1 MAPEQFVSTFDRLA
15 SFISITEVADHP
27 FWISGEKELL
37 DEFAENAD
45 SPYFYSFDAVVV
57 FKAETGLIGYY
68 LFDDIDLWL
77 NLEGKPPDASFPR
90 PFLRSQ
96 FVSSDSSVA
105 EALPVVARADNPSEL
120 FFVNRGDNYVGYFYK
135 QELYS
140 HWMVRACA
148 YAQLGQIEV
157 LLAQV
162 LQKNCAE
169 ALRNLVSPYLHNA
182 MELYDRRKL
191 PKKDGEHDPC
201 LLLSCTSFSDKIYL
215 FSCLPGHGEL
225 ATLLRDVKLPQWLHK
240 MRNALAH
247 PVSIDDDPTLW
258 VDYSFDFFLRVTG
271 LFEMHLR
278 DASEEAS
285 IKDSW
290 KGHNPMSPDDKLLTI
305 QFH

>member
-27 FWISGEKELL
+27 FWMADSKDLL
-37 DEFAENAD
+37 DEYIDED
-45 SPYFYSFDAVVV
+45 IPYVYSFDAVVV
-57 FKAETGLIGYY
+57 LKGETGLVGYY
-68 LFDDIDLWL
+68 LYDDIEFSLAQEDQDEIIL
-77 NLEGKPPDASFPR
+77 R

-105 EALPVVARADNPSEL
+105 EALPVAARADNPSEL

-157 LLAQV
+157 LLTQV

-169 ALRNLVSPYLHNA
+169 ALRNLVPPYLHNA
-182 MELYDRRKL
+182 MELYERRGF
-191 PKKDGEHDPC
+191 PKKDGGHDPR

-215 FSCLPGHGEL
+215 FLCLPGHGEIPK
-225 ATLLRDVKLPQWLHK
+225 LLRDVKLPQWLHK

-258 VDYSFDFFLRVTG
+258 DDYSFDYFFRVTG
-271 LFEMHLR
+271 AFEMHLR
-278 DASEEAS
+278 EASEEAS

>member
-1 MAPEQFVSTFDRLA
+1 MAPTQFVSTFDRLA

-27 FWISGEKELL
+27 FWMADSKDLL
-37 DEFAENAD
+37 DEYIDED
-45 SPYFYSFDAVVV
+45 IPYVYSFDAVVV
-57 FKAETGLIGYY
+57 LKGETGLVGYY
-68 LFDDIDLWL
+68 LYDDIEFSLAQEDQDEIIL
-77 NLEGKPPDASFPR
+77 R
-90 PFLRSQ
+90 PFLRTQ

-105 EALPVVARADNPSEL
+105 EALLVVARADNPSEL

-169 ALRNLVSPYLHNA
+169 ALRNLVPPYLHNA
-182 MELYDRRKL
+182 MELYERRGF
-191 PKKDGEHDPC
+191 PKKDGGHDPR

-215 FSCLPGHGEL
+215 FLCLPGHGEIPK
-225 ATLLRDVKLPQWLHK
+225 LLRDVKLPQWLHK

-258 VDYSFDFFLRVTG
+258 DDYSFDYFFRVTG
-271 LFEMHLR
+271 AFEMHLR

>member
-1 MAPEQFVSTFDRLA
+1 MAPTQFVSTFDRLA

-27 FWISGEKELL
+27 FWMADSKDLL
-37 DEFAENAD
+37 DEYIDED
-45 SPYFYSFDAVVV
+45 IPYVYSFDAVVV
-57 FKAETGLIGYY
+57 LKGETGLVGYY
-68 LFDDIDLWL
+68 LYDDIEFSLAQEDQDEIIL
-77 NLEGKPPDASFPR
+77 R
-90 PFLRSQ
+90 PFLRTQ

-105 EALPVVARADNPSEL
+105 EALLVVARADNPSEL

-169 ALRNLVSPYLHNA
+169 ALRNLVPPYLHNA
-182 MELYDRRKL
+182 MELYERRGF
-191 PKKDGEHDPC
+191 PKKDGGHDPR

-215 FSCLPGHGEL
+215 FLCLPGHGEIP
-225 ATLLRDVKLPQWLHK
+225 TLLRDVKLPQWLHK

-258 VDYSFDFFLRVTG
+258 DDYSFDYFFRVTG
-271 LFEMHLR
+271 AFEMHLR

>member
-1 MAPEQFVSTFDRLA
+1 MAPTQFVSTFDRLA

-27 FWISGEKELL
+27 FWMADSKDLL
-37 DEFAENAD
+37 DEYIDED
-45 SPYFYSFDAVVV
+45 IPYVYSFDAVVV
-57 FKAETGLIGYY
+57 LKGETGLVGYY
-68 LFDDIDLWL
+68 LYDDIEFSLAQEDQDEIIL
-77 NLEGKPPDASFPR
+77 R
-90 PFLRSQ
+90 PFLRTQ

-105 EALPVVARADNPSEL
+105 EALLVVARADNPSEL
-120 FFVNRGDNYVGYFYK
+120 FFVNRGDNYMGYFYK

-157 LLAQV
+157 LLTQV

-169 ALRNLVSPYLHNA
+169 ALRNLVPPYLHNA
-182 MELYDRRKL
+182 MELYERRGF
-191 PKKDGEHDPC
+191 PKKDGGHDPR

-215 FSCLPGHGEL
+215 FLCLPGHGEIPK
-225 ATLLRDVKLPQWLHK
+225 LLRDVKLPQWLHK

-258 VDYSFDFFLRVTG
+258 DDYSFDYFFRVTG
-271 LFEMHLR
+271 AFEMHLR

>member
-1 MAPEQFVSTFDRLA
+1 MAPTQFVSTFDRLA

-27 FWISGEKELL
+27 FWMADSKDLL
-37 DEFAENAD
+37 DEYIDED
-45 SPYFYSFDAVVV
+45 IPYVYSFDAVVV
-57 FKAETGLIGYY
+57 LKGETGLVGYY
-68 LFDDIDLWL
+68 LYDDIEFSLAQEDQDEIIL
-77 NLEGKPPDASFPR
+77 R
-90 PFLRSQ
+90 PFLRTQ

-105 EALPVVARADNPSEL
+105 EALLVVARADNPSEL

-169 ALRNLVSPYLHNA
+169 ALRNLVPPYLHNA
-182 MELYDRRKL
+182 MELYERRGF
-191 PKKDGEHDPC
+191 PKKDGGHDPD
-201 LLLSCTSFSDKIYL
+201 LLLSCTSFSDKLYL
-215 FSCLPGHGEL
+215 FLHLPGQDEL
-225 ATLLRDVKLPQWLHK
+225 STLLHKAELPQWLHK

-258 VDYSFDFFLRVTG
+258 DDYSFDYFFRVTG

>member
-1 MAPEQFVSTFDRLA
+1 MAPTQVVSTFDRLA

-27 FWISGEKELL
+27 FWMADSKDLL
-37 DEFAENAD
+37 DEYIDED
-45 SPYFYSFDAVVV
+45 IPYVYSFDAVVLL
-57 FKAETGLIGYY
+57 KGETGLVGYY
-68 LFDDIDLWL
+68 LYDDIEFSLAQEDQDEIIL
-77 NLEGKPPDASFPR
+77 R
-90 PFLRSQ
+90 PFLRTQ

-105 EALPVVARADNPSEL
+105 EALLVVARADNPSEL

-148 YAQLGQIEV
+148 YAQLSQIEV

-169 ALRNLVSPYLHNA
+169 ALRNLVPPYLHNA
-182 MELYDRRKL
+182 MELYERRGF
-191 PKKDGEHDPC
+191 PKKDGGHDPR

-215 FSCLPGHGEL
+215 FLCLPGHGEIP
-225 ATLLRDVKLPQWLHK
+225 TLLRDVKLPQWLHK

-258 VDYSFDFFLRVTG
+258 DDYSFDFFLRVTG
-271 LFEMHLR
+271 AFEMHLR
-278 DASEEAS
+278 EASEEAS

>member
-1 MAPEQFVSTFDRLA
+1 MAPTQFVSTFDRLA

-27 FWISGEKELL
+27 FWMADSKDLL
-37 DEFAENAD
+37 DEYIDED
-45 SPYFYSFDAVVV
+45 IPYVYSFDAVVV
-57 FKAETGLIGYY
+57 LKGETGLVGYY
-68 LFDDIDLWL
+68 LYDDIEFSLAQEDQDEIIL
-77 NLEGKPPDASFPR
+77 R
-90 PFLRSQ
+90 PFLRTQ

-105 EALPVVARADNPSEL
+105 EALLVVARADNPSEL

-169 ALRNLVSPYLHNA
+169 ALRNLVPPYLHNA
-182 MELYDRRKL
+182 MELYERRGF
-191 PKKDGEHDPC
+191 PKKDGGHDPD

-215 FSCLPGHGEL
+215 FLCLPGHGEIP
-225 ATLLRDVKLPQWLHK
+225 TLLRDVKLPQWLHK

-258 VDYSFDFFLRVTG
+258 DDYSFDYFFRVTG

>member
-1 MAPEQFVSTFDRLA
+1 M
-15 SFISITEVADHP
+15 
-27 FWISGEKELL
+27 
-37 DEFAENAD
+37 
-45 SPYFYSFDAVVV
+45 
-57 FKAETGLIGYY
+57 
-68 LFDDIDLWL
+68 
-77 NLEGKPPDASFPR
+77 
-90 PFLRSQ
+90 
-96 FVSSDSSVA
+96 
-105 EALPVVARADNPSEL
+105 
-120 FFVNRGDNYVGYFYK
+120 GYFYK

-157 LLAQV
+157 LLTQV

-169 ALRNLVSPYLHNA
+169 ALRNLVPPYLHNA
-182 MELYDRRKL
+182 MELYERRGF
-191 PKKDGEHDPC
+191 PKKDGGHDPR

-215 FSCLPGHGEL
+215 FLCLPGHGEIPK
-225 ATLLRDVKLPQWLHK
+225 LLRDVKLPQWLHK

-258 VDYSFDFFLRVTG
+258 DDYSFDYFFRVTG
-271 LFEMHLR
+271 AFEMHLR

>member
-1 MAPEQFVSTFDRLA
+1 MAPTQFVSTFDRLA

-27 FWISGEKELL
+27 FWMADSKDLL
-37 DEFAENAD
+37 DEYIDED
-45 SPYFYSFDAVVV
+45 IPYVYSFDAVVV
-57 FKAETGLIGYY
+57 LKGETGLVGYY
-68 LFDDIDLWL
+68 LYDDIEFSLAQEDQDEIIL
-77 NLEGKPPDASFPR
+77 R
-90 PFLRSQ
+90 PFLRTQ

-105 EALPVVARADNPSEL
+105 EALLVVARADNPSEL

-169 ALRNLVSPYLHNA
+169 ALRNLVPPYLHNA
-182 MELYDRRKL
+182 MELYERRGF
-191 PKKDGEHDPC
+191 PKKDGGHDPR

-215 FSCLPGHGEL
+215 FLCLPGHGEIP
-225 ATLLRDVKLPQWLHK
+225 TLLRDVKLPQWLHK

-258 VDYSFDFFLRVTG
+258 DDYSFDFFLRVTG
-271 LFEMHLR
+271 AFEMHLR

-285 IKDSW
+285 RQDSW
-290 KGHNPMSPDDKLLTI
+290 KVHNPMSPDDKLLAI

>member
-1 MAPEQFVSTFDRLA
+1 MAPTQFVSTFDRLA

-27 FWISGEKELL
+27 FWMADSKDLL
-37 DEFAENAD
+37 DEYIDED
-45 SPYFYSFDAVVV
+45 IPYVYSFDAVVV
-57 FKAETGLIGYY
+57 LKGETGLVGYY
-68 LFDDIDLWL
+68 LYDDIEFSLAQEDQDEIIL
-77 NLEGKPPDASFPR
+77 R
-90 PFLRSQ
+90 PFLRTQ

-105 EALPVVARADNPSEL
+105 EALLVVARADNPSEL
-120 FFVNRGDNYVGYFYK
+120 FFVNRGDNYMGYFYK

-148 YAQLGQIEV
+148 YAQLSQIEV

-162 LQKNCAE
+162 LQKNCAD
-169 ALRNLVSPYLHNA
+169 ALRNLVPPYLHNA
-182 MELYDRRKL
+182 MELYERRGF
-191 PKKDGEHDPC
+191 PKKDGGHDPR

-215 FSCLPGHGEL
+215 FLCLPGHGEIPK
-225 ATLLRDVKLPQWLHK
+225 LLRDVKLPQWLHK

-258 VDYSFDFFLRVTG
+258 DDYSFDYFFRVTG
-271 LFEMHLR
+271 AFEMHLR

>member
-1 MAPEQFVSTFDRLA
+1 MAPTQFVSTFDRLA

-27 FWISGEKELL
+27 FWMADSKDLL
-37 DEFAENAD
+37 DEYIDED
-45 SPYFYSFDAVVV
+45 IPYVYSFDAVVV
-57 FKAETGLIGYY
+57 LKGETGLVGYY
-68 LFDDIDLWL
+68 LYDDIEFSLAQEDQDEIIL
-77 NLEGKPPDASFPR
+77 R
-90 PFLRSQ
+90 PFLRTQ

-105 EALPVVARADNPSEL
+105 EALLVVARADNPSEL

-169 ALRNLVSPYLHNA
+169 ALRNLVPPYLHNA
-182 MELYDRRKL
+182 MELYERRGF
-191 PKKDGEHDPC
+191 PKKDGGHDPD

-215 FSCLPGHGEL
+215 FLCLPGHGEIP
-225 ATLLRDVKLPQWLHK
+225 TLLRDVKLPQWLHK

-258 VDYSFDFFLRVTG
+258 DDYSFDYFFRVTG
-271 LFEMHLR
+271 AFEMHLR

>member
-1 MAPEQFVSTFDRLA
+1 MAPTQFVSTFDRLA

-27 FWISGEKELL
+27 FWMADSKDLL
-37 DEFAENAD
+37 DEYIDED
-45 SPYFYSFDAVVV
+45 IPYVYSFDAVVV
-57 FKAETGLIGYY
+57 LKGETGLVGYY
-68 LFDDIDLWL
+68 LYDDIEFSLAQEDQDEIIL
-77 NLEGKPPDASFPR
+77 R

-105 EALPVVARADNPSEL
+105 EALLVVARADNPSEL
-120 FFVNRGDNYVGYFYK
+120 FFVNCGDNYVGYFYK

-148 YAQLGQIEV
+148 YAQLSQIEV

-169 ALRNLVSPYLHNA
+169 ALRNLVPPYLHNA
-182 MELYDRRKL
+182 MELYERRGF
-191 PKKDGEHDPC
+191 PKKDGGHDPR

-215 FSCLPGHGEL
+215 FLCLPGHGEIPK
-225 ATLLRDVKLPQWLHK
+225 LLRDVKLPQWLHK

-258 VDYSFDFFLRVTG
+258 DDYSFDFSLRVTG
-271 LFEMHLR
+271 AFEMHLR
-278 DASEEAS
+278 EASEEAS

>member
-27 FWISGEKELL
+27 FWMADSKDFL
-37 DEFAENAD
+37 DEDIDGD
-45 SPYFYSFDAVVV
+45 SPYFYSLDAVVV
-57 FKAETGLIGYY
+57 LKGETGLVGYY
-68 LFDDIDLWL
+68 LYDDIEFSRAQEDQDENFL
-77 NLEGKPPDASFPR
+77 R
-90 PFLRSQ
+90 PFLRTQ
-96 FVSSDSSVA
+96 FISWDSSVA
-105 EALPVVARADNPSEL
+105 EALPVVARANNPSEL

-169 ALRNLVSPYLHNA
+169 ALRNLVPPYLHNA
-182 MELYDRRKL
+182 MELYERRGF
-191 PKKDGEHDPC
+191 PKKDGGHDPR

-215 FSCLPGHGEL
+215 FLCLPGHGEIP
-225 ATLLRDVKLPQWLHK
+225 TLLRDVKLPQWLHK

-258 VDYSFDFFLRVTG
+258 DDYSFDFFLRATG

-278 DASEEAS
+278 EASEEAS

>member
-1 MAPEQFVSTFDRLA
+1 MAPTQFVSTFDRLA

-27 FWISGEKELL
+27 FWLADSKDLL
-37 DEFAENAD
+37 DEYIDED
-45 SPYFYSFDAVVV
+45 IPYVYSFDAVVV
-57 FKAETGLIGYY
+57 LKGETGLVGYY
-68 LFDDIDLWL
+68 LYDDIEFSLAQEDQDEIIL
-77 NLEGKPPDASFPR
+77 R
-90 PFLRSQ
+90 PFLRTQ

-105 EALPVVARADNPSEL
+105 EALLVVARADNPSEL

-169 ALRNLVSPYLHNA
+169 ALRNLVPPYLHNA
-182 MELYDRRKL
+182 MELYERRGF
-191 PKKDGEHDPC
+191 PKKDGGHDPR

-215 FSCLPGHGEL
+215 FLCLPGHGEIP
-225 ATLLRDVKLPQWLHK
+225 TLLRDVKLPQWLHK

-258 VDYSFDFFLRVTG
+258 DDYSFDYFFRVTG
-271 LFEMHLR
+271 AFEMHLR

>member
-1 MAPEQFVSTFDRLA
+1 MAPTQFVSTFDRLA

-27 FWISGEKELL
+27 FWMADSKDLL
-37 DEFAENAD
+37 DEYIDED
-45 SPYFYSFDAVVV
+45 IPYVYSFDAVVV
-57 FKAETGLIGYY
+57 LKGETGLVGYY
-68 LFDDIDLWL
+68 LYDDIEFSLAQEDQDEIIL
-77 NLEGKPPDASFPR
+77 R
-90 PFLRSQ
+90 PFLRTQ

-105 EALPVVARADNPSEL
+105 EALLVVARADNPSEL
-120 FFVNRGDNYVGYFYK
+120 FFVNRGDNYMGYFYK

-169 ALRNLVSPYLHNA
+169 ALRNLVPPYLHNA
-182 MELYDRRKL
+182 MELYERRGF
-191 PKKDGEHDPC
+191 PKKDGGHDPR

-215 FSCLPGHGEL
+215 FLCLPGHGEIPK
-225 ATLLRDVKLPQWLHK
+225 LLRDVKLPQWLHK

-258 VDYSFDFFLRVTG
+258 DDYSFDYFFRVTG
-271 LFEMHLR
+271 AFEMHLR

>member
-27 FWISGEKELL
+27 FWMADSKDLL
-37 DEFAENAD
+37 DEYIDED
-45 SPYFYSFDAVVV
+45 IPYVYSFDAVVV
-57 FKAETGLIGYY
+57 LKGETGLVGYY
-68 LFDDIDLWL
+68 LYDDIEFSLAQEDQDEIIL
-77 NLEGKPPDASFPR
+77 R
-90 PFLRSQ
+90 PFLRTQ

-105 EALPVVARADNPSEL
+105 EALPVAARADNPSEL

-169 ALRNLVSPYLHNA
+169 ALRNLVPPYLHNA
-182 MELYDRRKL
+182 MELYERRGF
-191 PKKDGEHDPC
+191 PKKDGGHDPR

-215 FSCLPGHGEL
+215 FLCLPGHGEIP
-225 ATLLRDVKLPQWLHK
+225 TLLRDVKLPQGLHK

-258 VDYSFDFFLRVTG
+258 DDHSFDYFFRVTG
-271 LFEMHLR
+271 AFEMHLR

>member
-1 MAPEQFVSTFDRLA
+1 MAPTQFVSTFDRLA

-27 FWISGEKELL
+27 FWMADSKDLL
-37 DEFAENAD
+37 DEYIDED
-45 SPYFYSFDAVVV
+45 IPYVYSFDAVVV
-57 FKAETGLIGYY
+57 LKGETGLVGYY
-68 LFDDIDLWL
+68 LYDDIEFSLAQEDQDEIIL
-77 NLEGKPPDASFPR
+77 R

-105 EALPVVARADNPSEL
+105 EALPVAARADNPSEL
-120 FFVNRGDNYVGYFYK
+120 FFVNCGDNYVGYFYK

-169 ALRNLVSPYLHNA
+169 ALRNLVPPYLHNA
-182 MELYDRRKL
+182 MELYERRGF
-191 PKKDGEHDPC
+191 PKKDGGHDPR

-215 FSCLPGHGEL
+215 FLCLPGHGEIP
-225 ATLLRDVKLPQWLHK
+225 TLLRDVKLPQWLHK

-258 VDYSFDFFLRVTG
+258 DDYSFDYFFRVTG

>member
-1 MAPEQFVSTFDRLA
+1 MDPKQFVSTFDHLA

-27 FWISGEKELL
+27 FWMADSKDLL
-37 DEFAENAD
+37 DEYIDED
-45 SPYFYSFDAVVV
+45 IPYNYSFDAVVV
-57 FKAETGLIGYY
+57 LKGETGLVGYY
-68 LFDDIDLWL
+68 LYDDIEFSLAQEDQDEIIL
-77 NLEGKPPDASFPR
+77 R
-90 PFLRSQ
+90 PFLRTQ

-105 EALPVVARADNPSEL
+105 EALLVVARADNPSEL
-120 FFVNRGDNYVGYFYK
+120 FFVNRGDNYMGYFYK

-157 LLAQV
+157 LLTQV

-169 ALRNLVSPYLHNA
+169 ALRNLVPPYLHNA
-182 MELYDRRKL
+182 MELYERRGF
-191 PKKDGEHDPC
+191 PKKDGGHDPR

-215 FSCLPGHGEL
+215 FLCLPGHGEIPK
-225 ATLLRDVKLPQWLHK
+225 LLRDVKLPQWLHK

-258 VDYSFDFFLRVTG
+258 DDYSFDYFFRVTG
-271 LFEMHLR
+271 AFEMHLR

>member
-1 MAPEQFVSTFDRLA
+1 MAPTQFVSTFDRLA

-27 FWISGEKELL
+27 FWMADSKDLL
-37 DEFAENAD
+37 DEYIDED
-45 SPYFYSFDAVVV
+45 IPYVYSFDAVVV
-57 FKAETGLIGYY
+57 LKGETGLVGYY
-68 LFDDIDLWL
+68 LYDDIEFSLAQEDQDEIIL
-77 NLEGKPPDASFPR
+77 R
-90 PFLRSQ
+90 PFLRTQ

-105 EALPVVARADNPSEL
+105 EALLVVARADNPSEL

-169 ALRNLVSPYLHNA
+169 ALRNLVPPYLHNA
-182 MELYDRRKL
+182 MELYERRGF
-191 PKKDGEHDPC
+191 PKKDGGHDPR

-215 FSCLPGHGEL
+215 FLCLPGHGEIP
-225 ATLLRDVKLPQWLHK
+225 TLLRDVKLPQWLHK

-258 VDYSFDFFLRVTG
+258 DDYSFDYFFRVTG

>member
-27 FWISGEKELL
+27 FWMADSKDFL
-37 DEFAENAD
+37 DEDIDGD
-45 SPYFYSFDAVVV
+45 SPYFYSLDAVVV
-57 FKAETGLIGYY
+57 LKGETGLVGYY
-68 LFDDIDLWL
+68 LYDDIEFSLAQEDQDEIIL
-77 NLEGKPPDASFPR
+77 R
-90 PFLRSQ
+90 PFLRTQ

-105 EALPVVARADNPSEL
+105 EALLVVARADNPSEL
-120 FFVNRGDNYVGYFYK
+120 FFVNHGDNYVGYFYK

-169 ALRNLVSPYLHNA
+169 ALRNLVPPYLHNA
-182 MELYDRRKL
+182 MELYERRGF
-191 PKKDGEHDPC
+191 PKKDGGHDPR

-215 FSCLPGHGEL
+215 FLCLPGHGEIP
-225 ATLLRDVKLPQWLHK
+225 TLLHKAELPQWLHK

-258 VDYSFDFFLRVTG
+258 DDYSFDFFLRVTG
-271 LFEMHLR
+271 AFEMHLR

-285 IKDSW
+285 RQDSW
-290 KGHNPMSPDDKLLTI
+290 KGHNPMSPDDKLLAI

>member
-1 MAPEQFVSTFDRLA
+1 MAPTQFVSTFDRLA

-27 FWISGEKELL
+27 FWMADSKDLL
-37 DEFAENAD
+37 DEYIDED
-45 SPYFYSFDAVVV
+45 IPYVYSFDAVVV
-57 FKAETGLIGYY
+57 LKGETGLVGYY
-68 LFDDIDLWL
+68 LYDDIEFSLAQEDQDEIIL
-77 NLEGKPPDASFPR
+77 R
-90 PFLRSQ
+90 PFLRTQ

-105 EALPVVARADNPSEL
+105 EALLVVARADNPSEL
-120 FFVNRGDNYVGYFYK
+120 FFVNRGDNYMGYFYK

-169 ALRNLVSPYLHNA
+169 ALRNLVPPYLHNA
-182 MELYDRRKL
+182 MELYERRGF
-191 PKKDGEHDPC
+191 PKKDGGHDPR

-215 FSCLPGHGEL
+215 FLCLPGHGEIP
-225 ATLLRDVKLPQWLHK
+225 TLLRDVKLPQWLHK

-258 VDYSFDFFLRVTG
+258 DDYSFDYFFRVTG

>member
-1 MAPEQFVSTFDRLA
+1 MAPTQFVSTFDRLA

-27 FWISGEKELL
+27 FWMADSKDLL
-37 DEFAENAD
+37 DEYIDED
-45 SPYFYSFDAVVV
+45 IPYVYSFDAVVV
-57 FKAETGLIGYY
+57 LKGETGLVGYY
-68 LFDDIDLWL
+68 LYDDIEFSLAQEDQDEIIL
-77 NLEGKPPDASFPR
+77 R
-90 PFLRSQ
+90 PFLRTQ

-105 EALPVVARADNPSEL
+105 EALLVVARADNPSEL
-120 FFVNRGDNYVGYFYK
+120 FFVNRGDNYMGYFYK

-169 ALRNLVSPYLHNA
+169 ALRNLVPPYLHNA
-182 MELYDRRKL
+182 MELYERRGF
-191 PKKDGEHDPC
+191 PKKDGGHDPR

-215 FSCLPGHGEL
+215 FLCLPGHGEIP
-225 ATLLRDVKLPQWLHK
+225 TLLRDVKLPQWLHK

-258 VDYSFDFFLRVTG
+258 DDYSFDFFLRATG

-278 DASEEAS
+278 GASAEAS

>member
-27 FWISGEKELL
+27 FWMADSKDLL
-37 DEFAENAD
+37 DEYIDED
-45 SPYFYSFDAVVV
+45 IPYNYSFDAVVV
-57 FKAETGLIGYY
+57 LKGETGLVGYY
-68 LFDDIDLWL
+68 LYDDIEFSRAQEDQDGIFL
-77 NLEGKPPDASFPR
+77 R
-90 PFLRSQ
+90 PFLRTQ
-96 FVSSDSSVA
+96 FISWDSSVA
-105 EALPVVARADNPSEL
+105 EALPVVARANNPSEL
-120 FFVNRGDNYVGYFYK
+120 FFVNCGDNYVGYFYK

-148 YAQLGQIEV
+148 YAQLAQIEV

-162 LQKNCAE
+162 LQNNCAE
-169 ALRNLVSPYLHNA
+169 ALRHLVPPYIHNA
-182 MELYDRRKL
+182 MELYERRGL
-191 PKKDGEHDPC
+191 PKKDGGHDPD
-201 LLLSCTSFSDKIYL
+201 LLLTCTSFSDKLYL
-215 FSCLPGHGEL
+215 FLHLPGQDEL
-225 ATLLRDVKLPQWLHK
+225 STLLHKAELPQWLHK

-247 PVSIDDDPTLW
+247 PVSINAVPTLW
-258 VDYSFDFFLRVTG
+258 DDYSFDFFLRITG

-278 DASEEAS
+278 EASEEAS

>member
-27 FWISGEKELL
+27 FWMADSKDLL
-37 DEFAENAD
+37 DEYIDED
-45 SPYFYSFDAVVV
+45 IPYVYSFDAVVV
-57 FKAETGLIGYY
+57 LKGETGLVGYY
-68 LFDDIDLWL
+68 LYDDIEFSLAQEDQDEIIL
-77 NLEGKPPDASFPR
+77 R
-90 PFLRSQ
+90 PFLRTQ

-105 EALPVVARADNPSEL
+105 EALLVVARADNPSEL

-169 ALRNLVSPYLHNA
+169 ALRNLVPPYLHNA
-182 MELYDRRKL
+182 MELYERRGF
-191 PKKDGEHDPC
+191 PKKDGGHDPR

-215 FSCLPGHGEL
+215 FLCLPGHGEIP
-225 ATLLRDVKLPQWLHK
+225 TLLRDVKLPQWLHK

-258 VDYSFDFFLRVTG
+258 DDYSFDYFFRVTG
-271 LFEMHLR
+271 AFEMHLR

>member
-1 MAPEQFVSTFDRLA
+1 MAPTQFVSTFDRLA

-27 FWISGEKELL
+27 FWMADSKDLL
-37 DEFAENAD
+37 DEYIDED
-45 SPYFYSFDAVVV
+45 IPYVYSFDAVVV
-57 FKAETGLIGYY
+57 LKGETGLVGYY
-68 LFDDIDLWL
+68 LYDDIEFSLAQEDQDEIIL
-77 NLEGKPPDASFPR
+77 R
-90 PFLRSQ
+90 PFLRTQ

-105 EALPVVARADNPSEL
+105 EALLVVARADNPSEL

-169 ALRNLVSPYLHNA
+169 ALRTLVPPYLHTA
-182 MELYDRRKL
+182 MELYERRGF
-191 PKKDGEHDPC
+191 PKKDGGHDPR

-215 FSCLPGHGEL
+215 FLCLPGHGEIPK
-225 ATLLRDVKLPQWLHK
+225 LLRDVKLPQWLHK

-258 VDYSFDFFLRVTG
+258 DDYSFDYFFRVTG

>member
-27 FWISGEKELL
+27 FWMADSKDFL
-37 DEFAENAD
+37 DEDIDGD
-45 SPYFYSFDAVVV
+45 SPYFYSLDAVVV
-57 FKAETGLIGYY
+57 LKGETGLVGYY
-68 LFDDIDLWL
+68 LYDDIEFSRAQEDQDENFL
-77 NLEGKPPDASFPR
+77 R
-90 PFLRSQ
+90 PFLRTQ
-96 FVSSDSSVA
+96 FISWDSSVA
-105 EALPVVARADNPSEL
+105 EALPVVARANNPSEL
-120 FFVNRGDNYVGYFYK
+120 FFVNCGDNYVGYFYK

-169 ALRNLVSPYLHNA
+169 ALRNLVPPYLHNA
-182 MELYDRRKL
+182 MELYERRGF
-191 PKKDGEHDPC
+191 PKKDGEHDPR

-215 FSCLPGHGEL
+215 FLCLPGHGEIP
-225 ATLLRDVKLPQWLHK
+225 TLLRDVKLPQWLHK

-258 VDYSFDFFLRVTG
+258 DDYSFDYFFTSNWG
-271 LFEMHLR
+271 
-278 DASEEAS
+278 
-285 IKDSW
+285 I
-290 KGHNPMSPDDKLLTI
+290 
-305 QFH
+305 

>member
-1 MAPEQFVSTFDRLA
+1 MAPTQFVSTFDRLA

-27 FWISGEKELL
+27 FWLADSKDLL
-37 DEFAENAD
+37 DEYIDED
-45 SPYFYSFDAVVV
+45 IPYVYSFDAVVV
-57 FKAETGLIGYY
+57 LKGETGLVGYY
-68 LFDDIDLWL
+68 LYDDIEFSLAQEDQDEIIL
-77 NLEGKPPDASFPR
+77 R
-90 PFLRSQ
+90 PFLRTQ

-105 EALPVVARADNPSEL
+105 EALLVVARADNPSEL

-169 ALRNLVSPYLHNA
+169 ALRNLVPPYLHNA
-182 MELYDRRKL
+182 MELYERRGF
-191 PKKDGEHDPC
+191 PKKDGGHDPR

-215 FSCLPGHGEL
+215 FLCLPGHGEIP
-225 ATLLRDVKLPQWLHK
+225 TLLRDVKLPQWLHK

-258 VDYSFDFFLRVTG
+258 DDYSFDFFLRVTG
-271 LFEMHLR
+271 AFEMHLR

-285 IKDSW
+285 RQDSW
-290 KGHNPMSPDDKLLTI
+290 KGHNPMSPDDKLLAI

>member
-1 MAPEQFVSTFDRLA
+1 MAPTQFVSTFDRLA

-27 FWISGEKELL
+27 FWMADSKDLL
-37 DEFAENAD
+37 DEYIDED
-45 SPYFYSFDAVVV
+45 IPYVYSFDAVVV
-57 FKAETGLIGYY
+57 LKGETGLVGYY
-68 LFDDIDLWL
+68 LYDDIEFSLAQEDQDEIIL
-77 NLEGKPPDASFPR
+77 R
-90 PFLRSQ
+90 PFLRTQ

-105 EALPVVARADNPSEL
+105 EALLVVARADNPSEL
-120 FFVNRGDNYVGYFYK
+120 FFVNRGDNYMGYFYK

-148 YAQLGQIEV
+148 YAQLSQIEV

-169 ALRNLVSPYLHNA
+169 ALRNLVPPYLHNA
-182 MELYDRRKL
+182 MELYERRGF
-191 PKKDGEHDPC
+191 PKKDGGHDPR

-215 FSCLPGHGEL
+215 FLCLPGHGEIP
-225 ATLLRDVKLPQWLHK
+225 TLLRDVKLPQWLHK

-258 VDYSFDFFLRVTG
+258 DDYSFDYFFRVTG
-271 LFEMHLR
+271 AFEMHLR

>member
-1 MAPEQFVSTFDRLA
+1 MAPTQFVSTFDRLA

-27 FWISGEKELL
+27 FWMADSKDLL
-37 DEFAENAD
+37 DEYIDED
-45 SPYFYSFDAVVV
+45 IPYVYSFDAVVV
-57 FKAETGLIGYY
+57 LKGETGLVGYY
-68 LFDDIDLWL
+68 LYDDIEFSLAQEDQDEIIL
-77 NLEGKPPDASFPR
+77 R
-90 PFLRSQ
+90 PFLRTQ

-105 EALPVVARADNPSEL
+105 EALLVVARADNPSEL

-169 ALRNLVSPYLHNA
+169 ALRNLVPPYLHNA
-182 MELYDRRKL
+182 MELYERRGF
-191 PKKDGEHDPC
+191 PKKDGGHDPR
-201 LLLSCTSFSDKIYL
+201 LLLSCTSFSDQIYL
-215 FSCLPGHGEL
+215 FLCLPGHGEIP
-225 ATLLRDVKLPQWLHK
+225 TLLRDVKLPQWLHK

-258 VDYSFDFFLRVTG
+258 DDYSFDYFFRVTG

>member
-1 MAPEQFVSTFDRLA
+1 MAPTQFVSTFDRLA

-27 FWISGEKELL
+27 FWMADSKDLL
-37 DEFAENAD
+37 DEYIDED
-45 SPYFYSFDAVVV
+45 IPYVYSFDAVVV
-57 FKAETGLIGYY
+57 LKGETGLVGYY
-68 LFDDIDLWL
+68 LYDDIEFSLAQEDQDEIIL
-77 NLEGKPPDASFPR
+77 R

-105 EALPVVARADNPSEL
+105 EALPVAARADNPSEL
-120 FFVNRGDNYVGYFYK
+120 FFVNCGDNYVGYFYK

-148 YAQLGQIEV
+148 YAQLSQIEV

-162 LQKNCAE
+162 LQKNCAD
-169 ALRNLVSPYLHNA
+169 ALRNLVPPYLHNA
-182 MELYDRRKL
+182 MELYEQRGF
-191 PKKDGEHDPC
+191 PKKDGGHDPA
-201 LLLSCTSFSDKIYL
+201 LLLSCTSFSDKLYL
-215 FSCLPGHGEL
+215 FLHLPGKDKL
-225 ATLLRDVKLPQWLHK
+225 STLLHKAELPQWLHK

-258 VDYSFDFFLRVTG
+258 DDYSFDYFFRVTG
-271 LFEMHLR
+271 AFEMHLR
-278 DASEEAS
+278 EASEEAS

>member
-1 MAPEQFVSTFDRLA
+1 MAPTQFVSTFDRLA

-27 FWISGEKELL
+27 FWMADSKDLL
-37 DEFAENAD
+37 DEYIDED
-45 SPYFYSFDAVVV
+45 IPYVYSFDAVVV
-57 FKAETGLIGYY
+57 LKGETGLVGYY
-68 LFDDIDLWL
+68 LYDDIEFSLAQEDQDEIIL
-77 NLEGKPPDASFPR
+77 R
-90 PFLRSQ
+90 PFLRTQ

-105 EALPVVARADNPSEL
+105 EALLVVARADNPSEL

-169 ALRNLVSPYLHNA
+169 ALRNLVPPYLHNA
-182 MELYDRRKL
+182 MELYDWRKL
-191 PKKDGEHDPC
+191 PKKDGEHDPY

-215 FSCLPGHGEL
+215 FLCLPGHGEIP
-225 ATLLRDVKLPQWLHK
+225 TLLRDVKLPQWLHK

-258 VDYSFDFFLRVTG
+258 DDYSFDYFFRVTG
-271 LFEMHLR
+271 AFEMHLR

>member
-1 MAPEQFVSTFDRLA
+1 MAPTQFVSTFDRLA

-27 FWISGEKELL
+27 FWMADSKDLL
-37 DEFAENAD
+37 DEYIDED
-45 SPYFYSFDAVVV
+45 IPYVYSFDAVVV
-57 FKAETGLIGYY
+57 LKGETGLVGYY
-68 LFDDIDLWL
+68 LYDDIEFSLAQEDQDEIIL
-77 NLEGKPPDASFPR
+77 R

-105 EALPVVARADNPSEL
+105 EALLVVARADNPSEL

-169 ALRNLVSPYLHNA
+169 ALRNLVPPYLHNA
-182 MELYDRRKL
+182 MELYERRGF
-191 PKKDGEHDPC
+191 PKKDGGHDPR

-215 FSCLPGHGEL
+215 FLCLPGHGEIP
-225 ATLLRDVKLPQWLHK
+225 TLLRDVKLPQWLHK

-258 VDYSFDFFLRVTG
+258 DDYSFDYFFRVTG
-271 LFEMHLR
+271 AFEMHLR

>member
-27 FWISGEKELL
+27 FWMADSKDLL
-37 DEFAENAD
+37 DEYIDED
-45 SPYFYSFDAVVV
+45 IPYVYSFDAVVV
-57 FKAETGLIGYY
+57 LKGETGLVGYY
-68 LFDDIDLWL
+68 LYDDIEFSLAQEDQDEIIL
-77 NLEGKPPDASFPR
+77 R

-105 EALPVVARADNPSEL
+105 EALPVAARADNPSEL

-157 LLAQV
+157 LLTQV

-169 ALRNLVSPYLHNA
+169 ALRNLVPPYLHNA
-182 MELYDRRKL
+182 MELYERRGF
-191 PKKDGEHDPC
+191 PKKDGGHDPR

-215 FSCLPGHGEL
+215 FLCLPGHGEIPK
-225 ATLLRDVKLPQWLHK
+225 LLRDVKLPQWLHK

-258 VDYSFDFFLRVTG
+258 DDYSFDYFFRVTG
-271 LFEMHLR
+271 AFEMHLR

>member
-1 MAPEQFVSTFDRLA
+1 MAPTQFVSTFDRLA

-27 FWISGEKELL
+27 FWMADSKDLL
-37 DEFAENAD
+37 DEYIDED
-45 SPYFYSFDAVVV
+45 IPYVYSFDAVVV
-57 FKAETGLIGYY
+57 LKGETGLVGYY
-68 LFDDIDLWL
+68 LYDDIEFSLAQEDQDEIIL
-77 NLEGKPPDASFPR
+77 R
-90 PFLRSQ
+90 PFLRTQ

-105 EALPVVARADNPSEL
+105 EALLVVARADNPSEL

-169 ALRNLVSPYLHNA
+169 ALRNLVPPYLHNA
-182 MELYDRRKL
+182 MELYERRGF
-191 PKKDGEHDPC
+191 PKKDGGHDPR

-215 FSCLPGHGEL
+215 FLCLPGHGEIP
-225 ATLLRDVKLPQWLHK
+225 TLLRDVKLPQWLHK

-258 VDYSFDFFLRVTG
+258 DDYSFDFFLRVTG
-271 LFEMHLR
+271 AFEMHLR
-278 DASEEAS
+278 EASEEAS

>member
-1 MAPEQFVSTFDRLA
+1 MAPTQFVSTFDRLA

-27 FWISGEKELL
+27 FWLADSKDLL
-37 DEFAENAD
+37 DEYIDED
-45 SPYFYSFDAVVV
+45 IPYVYSFDAVVV
-57 FKAETGLIGYY
+57 LKGETGLVGYY
-68 LFDDIDLWL
+68 LYDDIEFSLAQEDQDEIIL
-77 NLEGKPPDASFPR
+77 R
-90 PFLRSQ
+90 PFLRTQ

-105 EALPVVARADNPSEL
+105 EALLVVARADNPSEL
-120 FFVNRGDNYVGYFYK
+120 FFVNHGDNYVGYFYK

-169 ALRNLVSPYLHNA
+169 ALRNLVPPYLHNA
-182 MELYDRRKL
+182 MELYERRGF
-191 PKKDGEHDPC
+191 PKKDGGHDPR

-215 FSCLPGHGEL
+215 FLCLPGHGEIP
-225 ATLLRDVKLPQWLHK
+225 TLLHKAELPQWLHK

-258 VDYSFDFFLRVTG
+258 DDYSFDFFLRVTG
-271 LFEMHLR
+271 AFEMHLR

-285 IKDSW
+285 RQDSW
-290 KGHNPMSPDDKLLTI
+290 KGHNPMSPDDKLLAI